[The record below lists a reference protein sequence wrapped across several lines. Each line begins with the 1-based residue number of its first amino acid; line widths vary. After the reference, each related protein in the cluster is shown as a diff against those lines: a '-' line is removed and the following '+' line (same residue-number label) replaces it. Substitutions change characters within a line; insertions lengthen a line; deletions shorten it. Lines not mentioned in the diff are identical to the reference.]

1 MMAMPRVFIFLL
13 GVICIISCT
22 PRSKAGQKTAIKP
35 MNLVVLLDL
44 SDRLTTPE
52 QVQRDTQLLHH
63 IYRLF
68 ENRAKRQFYIQ
79 CKDRLQVLVM
89 PQKSLPAGSI
99 EGIESRLRILMPE
112 VPLKERAS
120 FLKKN
125 EVSFF
130 NAIDSLYI
138 AATGKRNASEYSGS
152 DTWKFF
158 DQYLRNYMVQDTGT
172 INKVVVLTDGYLD
185 FESLKDKKEKGCRY
199 SYSGAIMRQARNNKN
214 NYRLLFD
221 SCGLIP
227 VVFNQTNI
235 SVLAAE
241 ISPKLSFENEA
252 VILETMWQSWIRDMH
267 IGTSQVIRKSDL
279 PEVKS
284 ILSRFIL

>member
-1 MMAMPRVFIFLL
+1 MMHMPRVLAFLL
-13 GVICIISCT
+13 GIIFIGSCT
-22 PRSKAGQKTAIKP
+22 QHSKTEQKTAIKP

-68 ENRAKRQFYIQ
+68 ENRARRQFFIQ
-79 CKDRLQVLVM
+79 SKDRLQVLVA
-89 PQKSLPAGSI
+89 PQKTLPANI
-99 EGIESRLRILMPE
+99 ENFESRLRILMPE

-125 EVSFF
+125 ERIFF
-130 NAIDSLYI
+130 DAIDSLY
-138 AATGKRNASEYSGS
+138 AAAGKRTASEYSGS
-152 DTWKFF
+152 DIWKFF
-158 DQYLRNYMVQDTGT
+158 DQYLRNYMVHDTGT
-172 INKVVVLTDGYLD
+172 INKVVVLTDGYFD
-185 FESLKDKKEKGCRY
+185 FESLKDKKQQGCRY
-199 SYSGAIMRQARNNKN
+199 SYSGAIMRQARNSKN
-214 NYRLLFD
+214 NYRQLFD

-227 VVFNQTNI
+227 VVFNQPNI

-241 ISPKLSFENEA
+241 ISPKLSFETEA
-252 VILETMWQSWIRDMH
+252 GILEALWLAWVKNMH
-267 IGTSQVIRKSDL
+267 IAPSQVIRKSDL